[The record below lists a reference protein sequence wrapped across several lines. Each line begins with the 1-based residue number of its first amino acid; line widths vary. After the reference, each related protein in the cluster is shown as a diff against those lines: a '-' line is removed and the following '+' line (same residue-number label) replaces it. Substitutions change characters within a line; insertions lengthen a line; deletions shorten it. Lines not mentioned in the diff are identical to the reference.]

1 VCLANAVLLLICAWT
16 SGAVVWDRSSV
27 LSLLSWS
34 SLVDVIEVLL
44 LLWLLRRMPPVQFA
58 SRYLIIPLLT
68 VLEAYVL
75 LRPELT
81 LRIGAG
87 AILLAT
93 GAGSLLLQHPAEDEV
108 VSLR

>member
-1 VCLANAVLLLICAWT
+1 
-16 SGAVVWDRSSV
+16 
-27 LSLLSWS
+27 
-34 SLVDVIEVLL
+34 VLL

-75 LRPELT
+75 LRPQLT

-87 AILLAT
+87 AILLAA